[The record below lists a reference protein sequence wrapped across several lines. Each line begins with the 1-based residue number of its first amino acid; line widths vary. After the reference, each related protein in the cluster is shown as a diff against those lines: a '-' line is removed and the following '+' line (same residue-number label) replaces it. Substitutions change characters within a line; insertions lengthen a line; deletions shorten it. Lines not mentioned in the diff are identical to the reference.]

1 MSLILQ
7 WEAISLQVIVADTAG
22 FCFGVRQAFDK
33 AVTASSGSD
42 RYAMLGHL
50 VHNNQVISYLQNL
63 GIDFV
68 DSLEEAAAPG
78 IIIRTHGV
86 SPDKLEQAVKQ
97 SLNILDA
104 TCPRVRKVQS
114 LARDLSSQGYTV
126 IIFGDK
132 AHAEVR
138 GIKGFAGEQAQ
149 VINSDFNLSDII
161 ISNPSKVALL
171 AQTTKGEQE
180 FSEAASKLQS
190 IYPELKIYNTICP
203 ETRKRQEE
211 ALLLSKNSD
220 MILVVG
226 DKLSSNTQVLARI
239 CEGTGVPTHL
249 IADVHDIDKNWFN
262 GVEKI
267 GITAG
272 ASTPDW
278 IIKEVYSSMME
289 LEGNGVQDVSLEVEN
304 RESEATFADMEAEM
318 AESFMKTFEK
328 GDIVSGTV
336 VQVTDNEVLVDVGG
350 KSEGTIP
357 LRELAV
363 QDISSAHDLVK
374 VGDTIEAVVLRWDDD
389 GTILLSKKRVDM
401 RKALD
406 RLEEVYEKGDT
417 ITGKVVK
424 AIKGGLMVDV
434 GVVAFLPASHV
445 DEGFV
450 RDLEKYVDQTLDFKI
465 IEFNRNKRRGSQV
478 VLSRKSLVEAER
490 KQAKEAFWS
499 SVYEGQI
506 RKGVVKRLTDYGA
519 FIDLGGFE
527 GLLHISEMD
536 YGRVEKPS
544 DVLTEGEEIDVFI
557 LAADPEKNRVSLSR
571 KRVLKDPWELAVE
584 KYNQGDI
591 VKGKV
596 VRTAPFGAFVELE
609 PGIDGLVHISQ
620 MANHR
625 VEKPEDVVSI
635 GQEIDVKVLSVE
647 PADKRI
653 SLSIKQAADDAENQ
667 EVDSYLENQSE

>member
-1 MSLILQ
+1 MR
-7 WEAISLQVIVADTAG
+7 VIVADTAG

-33 AVTASSGSD
+33 AVATTNENSSYS
-42 RYAMLGHL
+42 MLGYL
-50 VHNNQVISYLQNL
+50 VHNHQVIAYLEDL
-63 GIDFV
+63 GIEFINAID
-68 DSLEEAAAPG
+68 EAKTAG

-86 SPDKLEQAVKQ
+86 APERVEAATNQGLS
-97 SLNILDA
+97 ILDA
-104 TCPRVRKVQS
+104 TCPRVRKVQN
-114 LARDLSSQGYTV
+114 LARDLSNRGYTV

-132 AHAEVR
+132 AHAEVI
-138 GIKGFAGEQAQ
+138 GLQGFAGEQAQ
-149 VINSDFNLSDII
+149 IIDSSFVDTDIMVMD
-161 ISNPSKVALL
+161 PKRAALI
-171 AQTTKGEQE
+171 AQTTIDEAE
-180 FSEAASKLQS
+180 FMLVADRLQA
-190 IYPELKIYNTICP
+190 IYPELKVFNTICP

-226 DKLSSNTQVLARI
+226 DKLSSNTRVLTRI
-239 CEGTGVPTHL
+239 CEATGVPTHL
-249 IADVHDIDKNWFN
+249 VARAADIDRAWFN
-262 GVEKI
+262 GVGTI

-278 IIKEVYSSMME
+278 TIKEVYCSMME
-289 LEGNGVQDVSLEVEN
+289 LEGNGVKDVSLEVEN
-304 RESEATFADMEAEM
+304 TESEATFADMEAEM
-318 AESFMKTFEK
+318 AEAFMKSFEK
-328 GDIVSGTV
+328 GDLVSGTV

-363 QDISSAHDLVK
+363 QDIASARDFVK
-374 VGDTIEAVVLRWDDD
+374 VGDVIEAVVLRWDDD

-406 RLEEVYEKGDT
+406 RLEEVYEQGET

-465 IEFNRNKRRGSQV
+465 IEYNRTKRRGSQV
-478 VLSRKSLVEAER
+478 VLSRKALVEGER
-490 KQAKEAFWS
+490 KQARDAFWS
-499 SVYEGQI
+499 TVFEGQV
-506 RKGVVKRLTDYGA
+506 RKGRVKRLTDYGA

-544 DVLTEGEEIDVFI
+544 DVLAEGEEIDVFI

-571 KRVLKDPWELAVE
+571 KRVLRDPWELAVG
-584 KYNQGDI
+584 KYNEGDV
-591 VKGKV
+591 VKGRV

-620 MANHR
+620 MARQR

-635 GQEIDVKVLSVE
+635 GQEVEVKILSVE
-647 PADKRI
+647 PANKRI
-653 SLSIKQAADDAENQ
+653 SLSIKQVESDVENQ
-667 EVDSYLENQSE
+667 DVETYLENQPE

>member
-1 MSLILQ
+1 
-7 WEAISLQVIVADTAG
+7 LQVIVADSAG

-33 AVTASSGSD
+33 AVTASSGIET
-42 RYAMLGHL
+42 YAMLGHL
-50 VHNNQVISYLQNL
+50 VHNQQVISYLENL
-63 GIDFV
+63 GIEFV
-68 DSLEEAAAPG
+68 DSVPEATSPG

-86 SPDKLEQAVKQ
+86 SPDKLDQALKQ
-97 SLNILDA
+97 SLKILDA
-104 TCPRVRKVQS
+104 TCPRVRKVQN
-114 LARDLSSQGYTV
+114 LARDLSNQGYTV

-132 AHAEVR
+132 AHAEVI
-138 GIKGFAGEQAQ
+138 GLQGFAGEPAQ
-149 VINSDFNLSDII
+149 VINSEFNLSEIKVN
-161 ISNPSKVALL
+161 NPSKVALL
-171 AQTTKGEQE
+171 AQTTKGEKE
-180 FSEAASKLQS
+180 FRAAAERLQS
-190 IYPELKIYNTICP
+190 KFPDLKIYNTICP

-211 ALLLSKNSD
+211 ALLLSRNSD

-239 CEGTGVPTHL
+239 CEDTGVVTHL
-249 IADVHDIDKNWFN
+249 IAGAGEIDKNWFN
-262 GVEKI
+262 GMETI

-278 IIKEVYSSMME
+278 TIKEVYSSMME
-289 LEGNGVQDVSLEVEN
+289 LEGNGVKDVSLEVEN
-304 RESEATFADMEAEM
+304 KETEATFADMEAEM
-318 AESFMKTFEK
+318 AEAFMKTFEK
-328 GDIVSGTV
+328 GDLVSGTV
-336 VQVTDNEVLVDVGG
+336 VQVSDNEVLLDVGG

-363 QDISSAHDLVK
+363 QDISSARELVK

-406 RLEEVYEKGDT
+406 RLEEVYEKGET
-417 ITGKVVK
+417 VSGKVVK

-478 VLSRKSLVEAER
+478 VLSRKSLVEVER
-490 KQAKEAFWS
+490 KQAKDAFWS
-499 SVYEGQI
+499 SVFEGQI
-506 RKGVVKRLTDYGA
+506 RKGLVKRLTDYGA

-571 KRVLKDPWELAVE
+571 KRVLRDPWELAVE
-584 KYNQGDI
+584 KYNEGDI
-591 VKGKV
+591 VKGRV

-625 VEKPEDVVSI
+625 VEKPDDVVSI
-635 GQEIDVKVLSVE
+635 GQEIDVKILSVE
-647 PADKRI
+647 PTDKRI
-653 SLSIKQAADDAENQ
+653 SLSIKQVAADAEDQ
-667 EVDSYLENQSE
+667 EAQAYLENQPE

>member
-1 MSLILQ
+1 MEI
-7 WEAISLQVIVADTAG
+7 VIAATAG

-33 AVTASSGSD
+33 ATHASQSEEDYS
-42 RYAMLGHL
+42 MLGYL
-50 VHNNQVISYLQNL
+50 VHNNQVISHLENL
-63 GIDFV
+63 GIKFIN
-68 DSLEEAAAPG
+68 SAEEAATPG

-86 SPDKLEQAVKQ
+86 SPTKLNEA
-97 SLNILDA
+97 LNHGLKILDA
-104 TCPRVRKVQS
+104 TCPRVRKVQN
-114 LARDLSSQGYTV
+114 LARDLSNQGYTV

-132 AHAEVR
+132 AHAEVI
-138 GIKGFAGEQAQ
+138 GLQGFAGNQSR
-149 VINSDFNLSDII
+149 IIDIGFNENELSVPD
-161 ISNPSKVALL
+161 PLKVALI
-171 AQTTKGEQE
+171 AQTTKDEQE
-180 FSEAASKLQS
+180 FMMVTERLTAK
-190 IYPELKIYNTICP
+190 YPELKVFNTICP

-211 ALLLSKNSD
+211 ALLLSQNSD

-226 DKLSSNTQVLARI
+226 DKLSSNTRVLAQI
-239 CEGTGVPTHL
+239 CENTGVPTHL
-249 IADVHDIDKNWFN
+249 IANADEIDKTWFN
-262 GVEKI
+262 GVETI

-289 LEGNGVQDVSLEVEN
+289 LEGNGVQDAGLEVEN
-304 RESEATFADMEAEM
+304 KENEASFADMEAEM
-318 AESFMKTFEK
+318 AEAFMKTFEK
-328 GDIVSGTV
+328 GDMVTGTV
-336 VQVTDNEVLVDVGG
+336 VQVTDNEVLLDVGG

-357 LRELAV
+357 LRELSV
-363 QDISSAHDLVK
+363 QDVASARELAK

-401 RKALD
+401 KKALD
-406 RLEEVYEKGDT
+406 HLEEVYEKGET
-417 ITGKVVK
+417 VTGRIVK

-434 GVVAFLPASHV
+434 GVIAFLPASHV

-478 VLSRKSLVEAER
+478 VLSRKSLVENER

-506 RKGVVKRLTDYGA
+506 RKGKVKRLTDYGA

-544 DVLTEGEEIDVFI
+544 DVLSEGEEIDVFI

-584 KYNQGDI
+584 KYKEGDV

-620 MANHR
+620 MARHR

-635 GQEIDVKVLSVE
+635 GQEVDVKVLSVE
-647 PADKRI
+647 PAEKRI
-653 SLSIKQAADDAENQ
+653 SLSIKQVETDAENQ
-667 EVDSYLENQSE
+667 DVEAYLENQSE

>member
-1 MSLILQ
+1 MDIK
-7 WEAISLQVIVADTAG
+7 VADTAG
-22 FCFGVRQAFDK
+22 FCFGVRQAFEK
-33 AVTASSGSD
+33 AIAAAQSED

-50 VHNNQVISYLQNL
+50 VHNHQVIDYLEKH
-63 GIDFV
+63 GIGFV
-68 DSLEEAAAPG
+68 ESLEEITAPG

-86 SPDKLEQAVKQ
+86 TPNVLEEAKQ
-97 SLNILDA
+97 HQLKVLDA
-104 TCPRVRKVQS
+104 TCPRVRKVQK
-114 LARDLSSQGYTV
+114 LAQDLSNQGYTV

-132 AHAEVR
+132 AHAEVK
-138 GIKGFAGEQAQ
+138 GLQGFAGDQAI
-149 VINSDFNLSDII
+149 VIEPGFMLDKVIVTD
-161 ISNPSKVALL
+161 PQRVALL
-171 AQTTKGEQE
+171 AQTTKGEEE
-180 FSEAASKLQS
+180 FRVAGEQLTTK
-190 IYPELKIYNTICP
+190 YPDLKVYNTICP
-203 ETRKRQEE
+203 ETKKRQEE
-211 ALLLSKNSD
+211 ALLLSQNSD
-220 MILVVG
+220 MIIVVG
-226 DKLSSNTQVLARI
+226 DKLSSNTRVLARL
-239 CEGTGVPTHL
+239 CTEAGVPTHL
-249 IADVHDIDKNWFN
+249 VTEAAEIDSAWFQ
-262 GVEKI
+262 GVRKI

-278 IIKEVYSSMME
+278 TIKEVYSSMME
-289 LEGNGVQDVSLEVEN
+289 LEGNGVKDVSLEVEDQ
-304 RESEATFADMEAEM
+304 EKEASFADMEAQM
-318 AESFMKTFEK
+318 AEAFMKTFEK
-328 GDIVSGTV
+328 GDLVSGVV
-336 VQVTDNEVLVDVGG
+336 VQVTDNEVLLDVGG

-357 LRELAV
+357 LREMAV
-363 QDISSAHDLVK
+363 QDVSSARDLVK

-406 RLEEVYEKGDT
+406 HLEEVYEKGET
-417 ITGKVVK
+417 ITGTVVK

-478 VLSRKSLVEAER
+478 VLSRKTLVEAER

-499 SVYEGQI
+499 TVFEGQV
-506 RKGVVKRLTDYGA
+506 RPGKVKRLTDYGA

-544 DVLTEGEEIDVFI
+544 DVLSEGQDIEVFI

-584 KYNQGDI
+584 KYHEGDI
-591 VKGKV
+591 VKGRV

-609 PGIDGLVHISQ
+609 AGIDGLVHISQ
-620 MANHR
+620 MARQR

-635 GQEIDVKVLSVE
+635 GQELDVKVLAVE
-647 PADKRI
+647 PAEKRI
-653 SLSIKQAADDAENQ
+653 SLSIKQVTSDAENQ
-667 EVDSYLENQSE
+667 EVTEYLENQPE